1 MDTFGG
7 GGLWNWKKKEK
18 GDLSENHICTVWFVT
33 ANIDSF
39 TLKKSNKIIKSYR
52 HEQTFLLPKEIS
64 LDEEWGD
71 LITP

>member
-7 GGLWNWKKKEK
+7 GVVELEEEGERWFIWKPYLYCLVCYNK
-18 GDLSENHICTVWFVT
+18 HWF
-33 ANIDSF
+33 F
-39 TLKKSNKIIKSYR
+39 YLKKKSNKIIKSYR

>member
-33 ANIDSF
+33 TNIDSF
-39 TLKKSNKIIKSYR
+39 TLKKNPIR
-52 HEQTFLLPKEIS
+52 
-64 LDEEWGD
+64 
-71 LITP
+71 